1 MKIKYFYIIF
11 LLFITYFIYSN
22 KGKKIELKNEKE
34 KISYSLGYDI
44 GFNFF
49 KNNEVDI
56 DLDIFFM
63 AIKAGINSENP
74 IMTDEEIKDAI
85 NKFRMELSKKQQEKM
100 NILNEK
106 NKKEGELFLAE
117 NKKKEGV
124 VVLPSGLQYKIVN
137 QGTGKSPKET
147 DTVTVNYK
155 GILING
161 EEFDS
166 SYSRNE
172 PVTFTLNQVIKGW
185 TEGLQYI
192 KEGGKIILYIPQE
205 LGYGQRGAG
214 QNILPYST
222 LIFEVELIK
231 VE

>member
-1 MKIKYFYIIF
+1 MKIKYFYIII
-11 LLFITYFIYSN
+11 LIFITFFIYTEN
-22 KGKKIELKNEKE
+22 EKKIELKTDKE

-44 GFNFF
+44 GSGYF
-49 KNNEVDI
+49 KANEIEI
-56 DLDIFFM
+56 DFDIFLM
-63 AIKAGINSENP
+63 ALKAGINDVDP
-74 IMTDEEIKDAI
+74 IMTNEEMNAAIK
-85 NKFRMELSKKQQEKM
+85 KLQEELAVKQQEK
-100 NILNEK
+100 NKVLSEK
-106 NKKEGELFLAE
+106 NKKEGELFLAD
-117 NKKKEGV
+117 NKIKEGV
-124 VVLPSGLQYKIVN
+124 VVLPSGLQYRIVK
-137 QGTGKSPKET
+137 QGTGKSPKEA

-155 GILING
+155 GTLING

-172 PVTFTLNQVIKGW
+172 PITFALNKVIKGW

-192 KEGGKIILYIPQE
+192 KEGGKIILYIPPE

-214 QNILPYST
+214 QKILPNSV